1 MGSAC
6 NIGLQIFSL
15 IIWIGLSIAMIV
27 MGVINKD
34 KCPIQPY
41 IPIFLL
47 VTGATHLAAVALL
60 LVRSI
65 FETCSMILEG
75 LIGTFSFA
83 WFITGSVWV
92 FKVYKEYEG
101 QCDKD
106 LYLFAFG
113 ILLLEYVLLGLA
125 LICPCLCGSHRA
137 FYERLE

>member
-1 MGSAC
+1 M
-6 NIGLQIFSL
+6 
-15 IIWIGLSIAMIV
+15 
-27 MGVINKD
+27 
-34 KCPIQPY
+34 
-41 IPIFLL
+41 
-47 VTGATHLAAVALL
+47 TGATHLAAVALL

>member
-1 MGSAC
+1 
-6 NIGLQIFSL
+6 
-15 IIWIGLSIAMIV
+15 MIV
-27 MGVINKD
+27 MGAVYKD

-41 IPIFLL
+41 IPIFLM
-47 VTGATHLAAVALL
+47 VTGATHLAAFLIL
-60 LVRSI
+60 LVRSV

-92 FKVYKEYEG
+92 FKIYKEYEG

-113 ILLLEYVLLGLA
+113 ILLCEYVLIGLA
-125 LICPCLCGSHRA
+125 LLCPCFCGTPRA
-137 FYERLE
+137 YFYER